1 MDSLIESF
9 RNEMFN
15 RLVEITSTIVFSYDG
30 IDFIYDKTFKSSD
43 EFKSLSEE
51 YKAKYLKVYEPYYDL
66 DTFDLTKVTRVLKIE
81 KNERIVGYVSFYVYE
96 KVNAEID
103 FFTKEPRYNEA
114 VEKFIKKLNKNI
126 CEQIG
131 LSEIENIFATSHNQK
146 SHTELF
152 EKCLDFYSVEFYKPV
167 ENIKFDVKDKLVI
180 SKKVDGT
187 YFDFIFDQ
195 KAFNSERLIKMD
207 HEFFKDEQNNAGTDF
222 KYRVPNYDVAIKIV
236 DRNKDIDVGFI
247 GLRMFNKGIVTVS
260 VYIENKYRGLG
271 LYSYFL
277 KHFNLF
283 TRLFK
288 QEINWLSIYVYTKN
302 KTSMSVHNKLLGEAK
317 IKTFHKRV

>member
-1 MDSLIESF
+1 MSTLIESF
-9 RNEMFN
+9 RNAVYEK
-15 RLVEITSTIVFSYDG
+15 LVEMGSITVFSYDD
-30 IDFIYDKTFKSSD
+30 IDFIYDKIFKSSD
-43 EFKSLSEE
+43 EFKDLCDE

-66 DTFDLTKVTRVLKIE
+66 ETFDLTKVTRVLKIV
-81 KNERIVGYVSFYVYE
+81 KNDRIVGYVTFYVYE

-103 FFTKEPRYNEA
+103 FFTKESCYNEA

-131 LSEIENIFATSHNQK
+131 LGEIENIFATSHNQK

-167 ENIKFDVKDKLVI
+167 ENLKFDVKDKLVI
-180 SKKVDGT
+180 SKKVEGT

-207 HEFFKDEQNNAGTDF
+207 HDFFKDEQKNAGTDF
-222 KYRVPNYDVAIKIV
+222 KYRDPNYDVTIKIV
-236 DRNKDIDVGFI
+236 DRNKDVDVGFI

-271 LYSYFL
+271 LYSYFID
-277 KHFNLF
+277 HFNLF

-288 QEINWLSIYVYTKN
+288 QEINWLSIYVYAKN

-317 IKTFHKRV
+317 IKTFYKGI